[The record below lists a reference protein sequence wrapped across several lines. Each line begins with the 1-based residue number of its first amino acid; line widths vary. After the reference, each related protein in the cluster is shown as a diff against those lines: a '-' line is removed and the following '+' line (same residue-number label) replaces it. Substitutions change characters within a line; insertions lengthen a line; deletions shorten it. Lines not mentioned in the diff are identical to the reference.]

1 MSAEEIKV
9 AGRAPSAPSAPAG
22 APAGAP
28 PGAPAGAD
36 ALPTATANP
45 APSKE
50 QLQFA
55 RAVYIIFHL
64 WPAMRHA
71 VAEAWGGADSRAKME
86 YLLSYIC
93 DEYGDL
99 GEKTRPEMDDL
110 ADLFEDYLGEE
121 FECRLEDDS
130 AAWAG
135 AHIVDLHA
143 RIFTHGDGDAA
154 LAELER
160 SYTRLGPS
168 AVAVR
173 EKRGEEGEDEGDEEE
188 DEDEGEGEDACCAHG
203 PAGAPV
209 SAARA
214 RTPPPVDED
223 GFQTVVP
230 RRRR

>member
-9 AGRAPSAPSAPAG
+9 EQRAPSAPAG
-22 APAGAP
+22 APAGT
-28 PGAPAGAD
+28 D
-36 ALPTATANP
+36 ALPTAASNP

-99 GEKTRPEMDDL
+99 GEKTRPDMDDL

-160 SYTRLGPS
+160 SYARLGPS

-173 EKRGEEGEDEGDEEE
+173 EEKRGEEGDEGDEGEQEE
-188 DEDEGEGEDACCAHG
+188 GDEGEGEDACCAHG